1 MQRKAV
7 AAYTLFFV
15 VMAVSAYSVIAVA
28 SPPPVDIEGETFDE
42 GTAFTKAG
50 VQHNVSE
57 IALPESSGEGGGH
70 GGGGGASLEGDITY
84 VVPDATLSETV
95 DNGSEV
101 TFREGT
107 YLLEVANGTDGR
119 TAVLTEQFDVES
131 RLGADDAVF
140 NTTVESEGETFVRYR
155 ANDSLVPLA
164 EYLPEPDVERLA
176 TGDSV
181 RITFDEEPV
190 DAQVAEI
197 ASDSV
202 TFEWTGAEE
211 FERGLTEGENVTLAD
226 GQRYVV
232 HFPNNETVTLSQD
245 FQGYADSQSR
255 IDAFVERRNGL
266 WGVTIISGLAAILLI
281 GLAYMPVRG

>member
-7 AAYTLFFV
+7 AAYTLFFI

-28 SPPPVDIEGETFDE
+28 SPPPVDIEGETYAE

-57 IALPESSGEGGGH
+57 IAVPESSGEGGGH
-70 GGGGGASLEGDITY
+70 GGGGEASLSGDVTY

-101 TFREGT
+101 TFRGGT

-119 TAVLTEQFDVES
+119 VVVLTEQFDVES
-131 RLGADDAVF
+131 RLGADDAVY

-155 ANDSLVPLA
+155 ANDSLVPLE
-164 EYLPEPDVERLA
+164 EYLPEPTVERFA
-176 TGDSV
+176 TDDSV

-190 DAQVAEI
+190 DARVVEI
-197 ASDSV
+197 TAGSV
-202 TFEWTGAEE
+202 TFEWTGAKE
-211 FERGLTEGENVTLAD
+211 FERSLSEGENVTLAD
-226 GQRYVV
+226 GEVYLV
-232 HFPNNETVTLSQD
+232 HFPNDEEVTLSQD
-245 FQGYADSQSR
+245 FRGYADSQSQ
-255 IDAFVERRNGL
+255 IDTFVERRNGL
-266 WGVTIISGLAAILLI
+266 WGVSIISGLAAVLLL

>member
-15 VMAVSAYSVIAVA
+15 VMAVSAYSVIAAA
-28 SPPPVDIEGETFDE
+28 SPPPVEIEGETYDE

-57 IALPESSGEGGGH
+57 IAVPETSGEGGGH
-70 GGGGGASLEGDITY
+70 GGGGEASLEGEIAY
-84 VVPDATLSETV
+84 VVPDATLTETV

-101 TFREGT
+101 TFRDGT
-107 YLLEVANGTDGR
+107 YLLEVENGTDGR

-140 NTTVESEGETFVRYR
+140 NSTVESEGETFVRYR
-155 ANDSLVPLA
+155 ANDSLVPLE
-164 EYLPEPDVERLA
+164 EYLPEPTVERFA

-181 RITFDEEPV
+181 RLTFDEEPV
-190 DAQVAEI
+190 DARVAEI
-197 ASDSV
+197 TEGSV
-202 TFEWTGAEE
+202 TFEWTGPEE
-211 FERGLTEGENVTLAD
+211 FERSLGEGSNVTLAD
-226 GQRYVV
+226 GEVYLV
-232 HFPNNETVTLSQD
+232 HFPNNESVTLSQD
-245 FQGYADSQSR
+245 FQGYAESQSR

-266 WGVTIISGLAAILLI
+266 WGVSIISGLAAVLLI
-281 GLAYMPVRG
+281 ALAYMPVRG